1 MMGFPTSSLKARLAA
16 TQRFV
21 EGHPADEALYRFWLC
36 ARVARDLIASGEI
49 AEAQKYAKPMQ
60 RLLDEG
66 LPTCGLPTA
75 GSRPHRPSRP
85 RVDRRPRRRRGE
97 HARGRRGAPMISSQT
112 LSSRAFGSR
121 PHAPAR
127 PRSLAAATRA
137 ARRQASGRALP
148 RAIRLA
154 TTKSRSRT

>member
-75 GSRPHRPSRP
+75 A
-85 RVDRRPRRRRGE
+85 VDRI
-97 HARGRRGAPMISSQT
+97 AFRGRELIAGLDVAAVNT
-112 LSSRAFGSR
+112 LEAGE
-121 PHAPAR
+121 
-127 PRSLAAATRA
+127 
-137 ARRQASGRALP
+137 ARR
-148 RAIRLA
+148 
-154 TTKSRSRT
+154 